1 MASPT
6 LVAKLFEDPLDIVG
20 DVHGELG
27 VLRDLMDRLGYDGD
41 GNHPAGRRLV
51 FLGDLCDRGPDS
63 PGVIELVRSLI
74 ERGRAQC
81 ILGNHE
87 LNILRH
93 DKKDGNAWYFGEGH
107 PSFEK
112 ERAHSEPAPAGH
124 TYHSFFLSLPLA
136 LERADLRLVHAAWDA
151 SAASALRTAGATSL
165 ELFQHHEH
173 ATHKHLEHSGIAA
186 KAKAEKELYGPAL
199 SAPPPSTR
207 PPLLPNI
214 GKQDELKQTMN
225 PVRVLTSGPERV
237 TDQPFFASGK
247 WRMCD
252 RVKWWNEYTDDV
264 PVIVGHYWR
273 LADHDGEPDEESVS
287 SGKPNLFADHPPH
300 AWVGA
305 RQNVFC
311 VDFSIGGRHRE
322 LARGRTQ
329 FKTRLAAVRWPE
341 RQLVFADGPTLAMVP
356 GFTAD

>member
-1 MASPT
+1 MPSPV
-6 LVAKLFEDPLDIVG
+6 LVAELFDGPLDIVG

-27 VLRDLMDRLGYDGD
+27 VLQNLLAGLGYDGE

-87 LNILRH
+87 LNALRH
-93 DKKDGNAWYFGEGH
+93 DMKDGNAWYFDEGH
-107 PSFEK
+107 PSFDQ
-112 ERAHSEPAPAGH
+112 ERAHSKPAPKGH

-136 LERADLRLVHAAWDA
+136 LERADLRLVHAAWDTG
-151 SAASALRTAGATSL
+151 AANALRVTSGSAL
-165 ELFQHHEH
+165 EVFDHHEE
-173 ATHKHLEHSGIAA
+173 ATRQYLDQPGGISAR
-186 KAKAEKELYGPAL
+186 AKAEKEQYRVAL
-199 SAPPPSTR
+199 FDRSTCPPR
-207 PPLLPNI
+207 LENL
-214 GKQDELKQTMN
+214 GKLEELKQTMN
-225 PVRVLTSGPERV
+225 PVRVLTSGPERL
-237 TDQPFFASGK
+237 TDMPFFANGK

-252 RVKWWNEYTDDV
+252 RVKWWDEYTDDV

-273 LADHDGEPDEESVS
+273 IADHDGEPDEESA
-287 SGKPNLFADHPPH
+287 SGGTPNLFANHLPH
-300 AWVGA
+300 AWLGA
-305 RQNVFC
+305 EANVFC
-311 VDFSIGGRHRE
+311 VDFSIGGRHKE
-322 LARGRTQ
+322 VARGATK

-341 RQLVFADGPTLAMVP
+341 RELVFAGGPTLPMVP

>member
-1 MASPT
+1 MPSPA
-6 LVAKLFEDPLDIVG
+6 LVADLFEGPLDIVG

-27 VLRDLMDRLGYDGD
+27 VLRDLMARLGYDAGGD
-41 GNHPAGRRLV
+41 HPAGRRLV

-87 LNILRH
+87 LNALRH
-93 DKKDGNAWYFGEGH
+93 AKKDGNAWYFDEGH
-107 PSFEK
+107 PSFEQ
-112 ERAHSEPAPAGH
+112 ERAHSKPAPRGH
-124 TYHSFFLSLPLA
+124 AYHSFFLSLPLV
-136 LERADLRLVHAAWDA
+136 LERADLRLVHAAWDP
-151 SAASALRTAGATSL
+151 SAANALRTAGVTSL
-165 ELFQHHEH
+165 ELFQHHED
-173 ATHKHLEHSGIAA
+173 ATRRHLEQPGGIAVQ
-186 KAKAEKELYGPAL
+186 AKAEKQQYGAAL
-199 SAPPPSTR
+199 FDRSTR
-207 PPLLPNI
+207 PPLLENL
-214 GKQDELKQTMN
+214 GKLEELKQTLN

-237 TDQPFFASGK
+237 TAQPFFANGK

-252 RVKWWNEYTDDV
+252 RVKWWNAYTDDV

-273 LADHDGEPDEESVS
+273 IADHDGEPDEESVS
-287 SGKPNLFADHPPH
+287 SGKPNLFAGHPAH

-305 RQNVFC
+305 KQNVFC
-311 VDFSIGGRHRE
+311 VDFSIGGRHKER
-322 LARGRTQ
+322 ARGHTT

-341 RQLVFADGPTLAMVP
+341 RELVFADGPTLAMVP